1 MSYTI
6 ITHQHKPDTKHKI
19 LITIS
24 PDYSETEIRTL
35 IKEGFS
41 RDVSRRLQSS
51 SPWSRH
57 SDVMQ
62 GSHCLSGERWTDT
75 GHPRTVQCYKADKRL
90 ARTRRW
96 AEWDGLYSGHD
107 GELLAW
113 AELLKYETNQKWPHD
128 WGDGL
133 VSIWSC
139 SYMRT
144 G

>member
-19 LITIS
+19 LVTIS

-90 ARTRRW
+90 AKHG
-96 AEWDGLYSGHD
+96 D
-107 GELLAW
+107 ELS
-113 AELLKYETNQKWPHD
+113 EVGCTVYTI
-128 WGDGL
+128 
-133 VSIWSC
+133 VSYWRGQS
-139 SYMRT
+139 S
-144 G
+144 